1 MFYSLLHFELF
12 KQFSVLSQNI
22 LWSVDH
28 RQGAW
33 EAALMIVIKIT
44 PTAMM
49 AMVYSLTALYCSLP
63 SQHLT
68 QPQARFLISGRGE
81 YYFACLNEDWSGFE
95 GGRILL
101 VGIRW

>member
-49 AMVYSLTALYCSLP
+49 AMVYSRRSLP
-63 SQHLT
+63 RQHLT

>member
-49 AMVYSLTALYCSLP
+49 TMVYSLCSLP

-68 QPQARFLISGRGE
+68 QPQARFLISGREE
-81 YYFACLNEDWSGFE
+81 YYFACLNEELEW
-95 GGRILL
+95 I
-101 VGIRW
+101 